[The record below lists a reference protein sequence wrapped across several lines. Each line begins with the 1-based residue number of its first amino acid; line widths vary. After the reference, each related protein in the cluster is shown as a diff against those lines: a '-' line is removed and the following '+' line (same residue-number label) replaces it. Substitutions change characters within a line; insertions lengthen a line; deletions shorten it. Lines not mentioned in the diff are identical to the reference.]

1 MGATAQYRPRR
12 LGRAVSLALAASLAV
27 FAFSPGSA
35 LAASLTV
42 TQGANTDCAAGRFEW
57 TFAVTLAAGE
67 VASVEATFGPLP
79 DYYFHQFTSASGGVV
94 SDSFAFGGSST
105 DTLNWTLMDGSYNSV
120 ASGTAT
126 PNCAPP
132 APAVPTSKSQCSGS
146 GWTAFP
152 AFKNRGQCTAFVE
165 HSN

>member
-1 MGATAQYRPRR
+1 MEATLPHRPRR
-12 LGRAVSLALAASLAV
+12 LGRAVSLAVAASLAV
-27 FAFSPGSA
+27 FAFSPGTA

-42 TQGANTDCAAGRFEW
+42 TQTANTNCDAGQFEW
-57 TFAVTLAAGE
+57 SFAASLAPGE
-67 VASVEATFGPLP
+67 RVVVEAWFGPLE
-79 DYYFHQFTSASGGVV
+79 DYYSVLLPTLSGATSDSHMFGGLSSYTLTWKLSDASFNEIASG
-94 SDSFAFGGSST
+94 ST
-105 DTLNWTLMDGSYNSV
+105 
-120 ASGTAT
+120 T

-165 HSN
+165 HNN